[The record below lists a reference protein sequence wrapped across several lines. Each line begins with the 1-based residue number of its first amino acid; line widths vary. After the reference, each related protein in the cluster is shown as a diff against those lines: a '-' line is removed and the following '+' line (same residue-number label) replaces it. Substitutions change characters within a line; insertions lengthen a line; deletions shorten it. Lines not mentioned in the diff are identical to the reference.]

1 MGTIKLTRKLVGF
14 HPLIACLLLSLCLSE
29 SAAADGAGLL
39 ISAHELIFDRDT
51 RSHSLHLNNRGNRTG
66 VYTLKWVDHTMTE
79 EGRLFTWKEP
89 SQSPWSLQ
97 PYIRF
102 SPRRVTLR
110 PGESQRI
117 RVALKSN
124 RSEYEGGELFS
135 HLNILTLNNNLEA
148 TTLPNRSTEG
158 SSAGIEIKTRSGI
171 NIPVVWRMMSDQP
184 KAKITV
190 KSTTDSSLTL
200 NIQRIGRASNRGF
213 LHVMHKL
220 QGKSVQLGTVQP
232 LIIYANIEERTTT
245 LKFDAPLPQQGSLEI
260 YYSKNQDNI
269 NQLLGQTGLQLKK
282 NL

>member
-1 MGTIKLTRKLVGF
+1 MHTIKLTSQLVGF

-29 SAAADGAGLL
+29 STAADGAGLL

-66 VYTLKWVDHTMTE
+66 VYTLSWVDHTMTK
-79 EGRLFTWKEP
+79 EGRLFIWKDP

-135 HLNILTLNNNLEA
+135 HLNILTLNSNLEETKPPTKSTQEAA
-148 TTLPNRSTEG
+148 T
-158 SSAGIEIKTRSGI
+158 GIEIKTRSAI
-171 NIPVVWRMMSDQP
+171 NIPIVWRKTSDKP
-184 KAKITV
+184 KAKITIES
-190 KSTTDSSLTL
+190 KTANSLTL
-200 NIQRIGRASNRGF
+200 KIQRIGQASNRGF
-213 LHVMHKL
+213 LHVIHTL
-220 QGKSVQLGTVQP
+220 QGKSSPLRGVQP

-245 LKFDAPLPQQGSLEI
+245 LKFDSSIPQQGKLDI
-260 YYSKNQDNI
+260 YYSKNNDNI
-269 NQLLGQTGLQLKK
+269 DQMLGQTRLQLQT